1 MMVAGLV
8 RCMERYNESLPVGQ
22 NYELLVLVDGW
33 IREGAFG
40 CGICLRHDLKLSHNE
55 LNGSGQK

>member
-1 MMVAGLV
+1 MVAGLV